1 MKSLS
6 ETKVRYSFPKKC
18 KVLYL
23 PCFFGLF
30 YDFIN
35 NFIVRFIREDDVSP
49 TWFFPNNIFNLSL
62 TLPFKIKKKKSQ
74 IPKILSIWLF
84 AALKCQQISEIFQS
98 LLTLTLDK
106 FWTKYLR
113 WLIFA
118 QAIVF
123 CPNFME
129 ITTSI
134 SIWLQLTYNGSLKL
148 LRIFIKS
155 ISLAILSYHYGFF
168 NKWNF

>member
-1 MKSLS
+1 M
-6 ETKVRYSFPKKC
+6 V
-18 KVLYL
+18 
-23 PCFFGLF
+23 CFFGLF

-35 NFIVRFIREDDVSP
+35 NCIVRFIREDDVSP
-49 TWFFPNNIFNLSL
+49 TWFFSGNIFNLSL
-62 TLPFKIKKKKSQ
+62 TLPFQITKNQ

-98 LLTLTLDK
+98 LLTLALDK
-106 FWTKYLR
+106 FWTKCVR

-118 QAIVF
+118 QTIVF
-123 CPNFME
+123 CPQFME
-129 ITTSI
+129 ITTLI
-134 SIWLQLTYNGSLKL
+134 SIWLQLTYNGRLKL
-148 LRIFIKS
+148 LKIFIKS